1 MAKYPSQTPKGT
13 LRNLHILKWIQ
24 SLFNQGK
31 LILWSRT
38 AVETVQENLI
48 FSMSFRVA
56 REYEENLISNYGTKI
71 HQENVQMTDIEN
83 DTYKPIQQYI

>member
-1 MAKYPSQTPKGT
+1 M
-13 LRNLHILKWIQ
+13 RMV
-24 SLFNQGK
+24 
-31 LILWSRT
+31 R
-38 AVETVQENLI
+38 ENLI

>member
-1 MAKYPSQTPKGT
+1 MSFRPVG
-13 LRNLHILKWIQ
+13 R
-24 SLFNQGK
+24 
-31 LILWSRT
+31 
-38 AVETVQENLI
+38 VQENLI

>member
-1 MAKYPSQTPKGT
+1 M
-13 LRNLHILKWIQ
+13 
-24 SLFNQGK
+24 
-31 LILWSRT
+31 
-38 AVETVQENLI
+38 ETVQENLI